1 MTDARDIVERDH
13 IKETTETLFRIAIN
27 ATMPKENEAKWCQ
40 ALQYAGAM
48 LEKQQADLASL
59 RKQLEDARSLPTDD
73 GWEDIATAPRDGT
86 AVLVYFSKLQWH
98 DMEGNTVSFGE
109 LRDHVERFETGW
121 FQDGRWFES
130 GTAHDMFECWLEPE
144 QEPTHWR
151 PLPAPPAC

>member
-59 RKQLEDARSLPTDD
+59 RKQLEDARSEGWSGLRTYGKHRTDCRLYANSTLD
-73 GWEDIATAPRDGT
+73 CTCGLTDAIRALKGK
-86 AVLVYFSKLQWH
+86 S
-98 DMEGNTVSFGE
+98 
-109 LRDHVERFETGW
+109 
-121 FQDGRWFES
+121 
-130 GTAHDMFECWLEPE
+130 
-144 QEPTHWR
+144 
-151 PLPAPPAC
+151 